1 MKPSHCKNGTFYEH
15 SIVKAIF
22 SVEVVLEELTSRENS
37 TTLLT
42 CNSMII
48 AVLRNNVL
56 LLKLKNSYRK
66 TNKGNS
72 RIGSKP

>member
-37 TTLLT
+37 RTAEQL
-42 CNSMII
+42 
-48 AVLRNNVL
+48 
-56 LLKLKNSYRK
+56 
-66 TNKGNS
+66 
-72 RIGSKP
+72 